1 MAQQTGRRLALFDFD
16 GTIVHLGTD
25 YPTLRA
31 ELERLAGAAGISPNG
46 GSIYDLSLRL
56 ADDVEADETVVRAEL
71 AGLGEG
77 LDLDAGLELYRSYAE
92 SGAELAIVTH
102 NSREVVEAFFARN
115 DLPEPA
121 EIFDRRA
128 LAARKADSHALLD
141 YTRGAESV
149 VVVGD
154 SHFDRAR
161 ADRIGADFVHPLQSY
176 YDRKAVELDELAATY
191 ESAIPYKRWFYGRRS
206 DAVMAALGAE
216 AGDDV
221 LEVGC
226 GSGWYTRALVRLGT
240 RVTASDLSPAYLEQA
255 RRLAPEARF
264 QVEDAQRLS
273 FPNES
278 FDRVLLTEVIEHVP
292 EPARAVRE
300 AARALRPEG
309 VLALT
314 TPSRRSPMNL
324 AYTLKR
330 RILRYG
336 FNEHLHELT
345 ARELRALLEPDF
357 EVESFTRVN
366 AVLPYPLDSLY
377 VRLGSPALP
386 LLERA
391 DQMLG
396 RLGWTMV
403 VRARKR

>member
-1 MAQQTGRRLALFDFD
+1 
-16 GTIVHLGTD
+16 
-25 YPTLRA
+25 
-31 ELERLAGAAGISPNG
+31 
-46 GSIYDLSLRL
+46 
-56 ADDVEADETVVRAEL
+56 
-71 AGLGEG
+71 
-77 LDLDAGLELYRSYAE
+77 
-92 SGAELAIVTH
+92 
-102 NSREVVEAFFARN
+102 
-115 DLPEPA
+115 
-121 EIFDRRA
+121 
-128 LAARKADSHALLD
+128 
-141 YTRGAESV
+141 
-149 VVVGD
+149 
-154 SHFDRAR
+154 
-161 ADRIGADFVHPLQSY
+161 
-176 YDRKAVELDELAATY
+176 
-191 ESAIPYKRWFYGRRS
+191 
-206 DAVMAALGAE
+206 MAALGAE

-240 RVTASDLSPAYLEQA
+240 RVTATDLSPAYLEQA
-255 RRLAPEARF
+255 RRLAPQARF

-273 FPNES
+273 FADES

-300 AARALRPEG
+300 AARALRPDG

-324 AYTLKR
+324 AYALKR
-330 RILRYG
+330 RIRRYG

-391 DQMLG
+391 DDTLS